1 MMLDVLT
8 FVVLIVLVVCVAFA
22 AVKIAALPGR
32 MAADRGHPQ
41 ADAIRVCGWLGLLT
55 LGLMWPFALIWAYM
69 RPAGANAELARRLES
84 LEQRMEAAAAA
95 QDRMETSP

>member
-1 MMLDVLT
+1 MILDVIT
-8 FVVLIVLVVCVAFA
+8 FVVLIVLVGCAALV

-32 MAADRGHPQ
+32 IAADRSHPQ

-55 LGLMWPFALIWAYM
+55 LGLLWPLALIWAYM

-84 LEQRMEAAAAA
+84 LEQRMEAAATV
-95 QDRMETSP
+95 QDRTAKSP